1 MYLGIFIVSYLLGFI
16 TASIII
22 LIGLSE
28 RDEVDAKDEA
38 KKPKKH

>member
-1 MYLGIFIVSYLLGFI
+1 MYLGIFIVSYLLGFV

-28 RDEVDAKDEA
+28 RDEVDAEDKEKNS
-38 KKPKKH
+38 KKR